1 MELVS
6 SEWLRKR
13 GGLHDAR
20 VLDLRWAGPHFEISF
35 DDVWSNDLD
44 LPDGAAPGAM
54 VLEDA
59 SLMEGDLSAT
69 GEGWVSGIAMEGNEV
84 HLNFFYCPVLIFQVT
99 RVHWRPAEQQTC

>member
-6 SEWLRKR
+6 SEWLKKR

-20 VLDLRWAGPHFEISF
+20 VLDARWAGGHFEISF
-35 DDVWSNDLD
+35 DDVWSNDPS
-44 LPDGAAPGAM
+44 LPDGAAPGTM

-59 SLMEGDLSAT
+59 SLKEGDLSAT
-69 GEGWVSGIAMEGNEV
+69 EDGWVGEIAMAGSEV
-84 HLNFFYCPVLIFQVT
+84 HFNFFYRPVLIFHVT